1 MLQRMLCGL
10 LLLGMLTNLAQADDE
25 SGSWR
30 PRGRFDL
37 DPRTGIF
44 GYHNWAVPKEPLP
57 PAERLARAGSPQS
70 HLPWASCQNE
80 SRRTGYYVGGGA
92 PFFGEPRNHQQEGT
106 WGWDYKLPLQR
117 VNLGWWH
124 GRRTQGGEGQY
135 NADAKNNPVPGLSE

>member
-1 MLQRMLCGL
+1 MLHRVLFGL
-10 LLLGMLTNLAQADDE
+10 FVMGMLTNLAQADDE

-135 NADAKNNPVPGLSE
+135 NADSKNNPVPGLSE